1 MILPSISFSP
11 EQRPQPL
18 KELRGRKTDARQDHF
33 HNAHGVGVVQCH
45 YIFSNLI
52 SNACT
57 PFERRTNDIIHLF
70 FISYEKICQKA
81 TIRKKEL
88 YWKAGQKKALVKSSF
103 WDVKRSTIFH
113 TKKIFQKATSNSKK
127 TLHRKA
133 TQQQLLSNR
142 VFS

>member
-52 SNACT
+52 SNAC
-57 PFERRTNDIIHLF
+57 FERRTNDDANDNF
-70 FISYEKICQKA
+70 FFRMKKICQKATKA

-88 YWKAGQKKALVKSSF
+88 DRKAGQKK
-103 WDVKRSTIFH
+103 
-113 TKKIFQKATSNSKK
+113 
-127 TLHRKA
+127 
-133 TQQQLLSNR
+133 LLSNR
-142 VFS
+142 AFGICIDGSALCKIYEFCFFKSFSGFFCLEGCIARLAGLH